1 MFPKS
6 LDALS
11 VSQLGM
17 LATRQCRAEGL
28 TAGDIEWLVEDG
40 DLRSYRRSV
49 YLRAGVPEMA
59 EHRALAACLAAGPE
73 AMAAS
78 WTGAALCGLPGT
90 SLEIPEVHVTGP
102 KRVRLK
108 DITYHEPPGIL
119 IPSTL
124 RRNVPTLEPA
134 YLIASLGGTAHADL
148 IQQMVDHALRYR
160 LCTIHQL
167 RAAVEELERSRRR
180 RLSDV
185 HLAIDRYVP
194 GQEKTD
200 SDLEVRA
207 LREITEAGFV
217 PPVLQF
223 RLALPERLVEIDIAW
238 PPERAGVECKGSRLY
253 RQAGKWL
260 SDDEK
265 SNLYAK
271 YGWRIF
277 TTHERTKS
285 GELTRRLEGVVPRLR
300 TAA

>member
-1 MFPKS
+1 MIPPE
-6 LDALS
+6 LDETS
-11 VSQLGM
+11 VAQLG
-17 LATRQCRAEGL
+17 LLTARQCAEHGVDQAAL
-28 TAGDIEWLVEDG
+28 KWLR
-40 DLRSYRRSV
+40 RSGAVSAYRRGV
-49 YLRAGVPEMA
+49 VKMRGVPELA

-73 AMAAS
+73 AMSAS

-90 SLEIPEVHVTGP
+90 SLAIPEVHVTGP

-134 YLIASLGGTAHADL
+134 YLIASFGGTAHADL

-160 LCTIHQL
+160 LCTINEL

-185 HLAIDRYVP
+185 HKAIERYVP

-238 PPERAGVECKGSRLY
+238 PPERAGVECKGSGLY

-277 TTHERTKS
+277 TTHERTKP
-285 GELTRRLEGVVPRLR
+285 GELTRRLDGVVPRLR